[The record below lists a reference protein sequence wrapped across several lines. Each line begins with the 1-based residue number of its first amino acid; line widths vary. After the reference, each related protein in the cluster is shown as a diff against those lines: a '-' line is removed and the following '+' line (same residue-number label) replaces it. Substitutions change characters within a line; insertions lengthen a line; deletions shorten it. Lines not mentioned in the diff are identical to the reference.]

1 MQCACLRLLHDYYM
15 KLDVLRLAFKFVF
28 GFSLFSLLSVS
39 VVERQQNFK

>member
-1 MQCACLRLLHDYYM
+1 MQCACLRLLHDYM